1 MDKVKSQRKDCS
13 ILGNILSSII
23 FLIFVCLFI
32 LVPKVKLKGPKE
44 MILDVGSTYHE
55 KGLLVS
61 SLNANLSNKIKITNE
76 VDTSK
81 IGTYKVNYEIRNG
94 IFHQTLFR
102 YITVKDIRGPKIELK
117 GSKETF
123 LCPGANYEEEGYLAI
138 DNVDKDVTSKVKVKK
153 NKDYILYS
161 VTDSSGNK
169 SEVKR
174 KLWYQDK
181 EAPTFSISDGE
192 VSIIAL
198 NSTFEDQYQVTDNCD
213 GIITDKVKVTGELD
227 PTKVGSYTLTYSI
240 EDTSSNKQEIKR
252 VIKVVDEKKL
262 GTIYLTFDDGPS
274 LQNTGEILDILK
286 QNEVPATFFVIG
298 NTDADLLKRI
308 VQEGH
313 SIGLHSWSH
322 RYDIIYQS
330 KDSYFADLKEL
341 HDYVESITGVDSK
354 LLRFP
359 GGSSNTISKKYQ
371 DGIMSEL
378 TTEVLR
384 QGYQYYD
391 WNIDSKDS
399 SSAKNKDA
407 IYQEVVNHLSH
418 DKVNMILFHDTKKAT
433 EEALNDIILYAKKEG
448 YTFDKITN
456 NTYPVMQKINN

>member
-1 MDKVKSQRKDCS
+1 M
-13 ILGNILSSII
+13 
-23 FLIFVCLFI
+23 
-32 LVPKVKLKGPKE
+32 
-44 MILDVGSTYHE
+44 
-55 KGLLVS
+55 
-61 SLNANLSNKIKITNE
+61 
-76 VDTSK
+76 
-81 IGTYKVNYEIRNG
+81 
-94 IFHQTLFR
+94 
-102 YITVKDIRGPKIELK
+102 
-117 GSKETF
+117 
-123 LCPGANYEEEGYLAI
+123 
-138 DNVDKDVTSKVKVKK
+138 
-153 NKDYILYS
+153 
-161 VTDSSGNK
+161 
-169 SEVKR
+169 
-174 KLWYQDK
+174 
-181 EAPTFSISDGE
+181 
-192 VSIIAL
+192 
-198 NSTFEDQYQVTDNCD
+198 
-213 GIITDKVKVTGELD
+213 
-227 PTKVGSYTLTYSI
+227 
-240 EDTSSNKQEIKR
+240 
-252 VIKVVDEKKL
+252 
-262 GTIYLTFDDGPS
+262 
-274 LQNTGEILDILK
+274 
-286 QNEVPATFFVIG
+286 
-298 NTDADLLKRI
+298 KRI